1 MDRDENRHTFLKL
14 HRPCCCNRK
23 YIHCIRIKVA
33 ELKKYLSLYLEM
45 KKDIKMNNFVIIV
58 FFETKW
64 KLKITQLNINYYI
77 MTNEC

>member
-1 MDRDENRHTFLKL
+1 M
-14 HRPCCCNRK
+14 
-23 YIHCIRIKVA
+23 
-33 ELKKYLSLYLEM
+33 SLYLEM

-58 FFETKW
+58 FFETKG